1 MLFIRWTSPRLSVRS
16 GCARS
21 WPSWSWPLLEAV
33 ALRLCSLPTD
43 SGTALDVAGN
53 GRYARK
59 VVIADAL
66 ELALDKLID
75 NRAYDRADSS

>member
-1 MLFIRWTSPRLSVRS
+1 
-16 GCARS
+16 
-21 WPSWSWPLLEAV
+21 
-33 ALRLCSLPTD
+33 
-43 SGTALDVAGN
+43 LDVAGN

>member
-21 WPSWSWPLLEAV
+21 WPSWSWPLLEAE
-33 ALRLCSLPTD
+33 ALWLCSLPTD
-43 SGTALDVAGN
+43 SGTTLDVAGN
-53 GRYARK
+53 GRYARN
-59 VVIADAL
+59 VIADAL